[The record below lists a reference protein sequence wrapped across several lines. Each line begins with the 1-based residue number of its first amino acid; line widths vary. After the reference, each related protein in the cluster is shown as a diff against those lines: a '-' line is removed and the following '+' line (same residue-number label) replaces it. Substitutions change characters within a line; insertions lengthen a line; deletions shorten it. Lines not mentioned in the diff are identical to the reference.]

1 MGAKEGAFVYSKV
14 FLMDGL
20 TRVQRVR
27 YSNGA
32 ILQRGG
38 GSGSSQFKDV
48 KQTDKFQDWNE
59 RLACGVEDMEG
70 DQIVIPCEE

>member
-1 MGAKEGAFVYSKV
+1 M
-14 FLMDGL
+14 
-20 TRVQRVR
+20 Q

-48 KQTDKFQDWNE
+48 KQTDKFQDWSE
-59 RLACGVEDMEG
+59 RLACGVEEMEG
-70 DQIVIPCEE
+70 GQIVILCEE